1 MTKKFNL
8 KAEIRKDDEKISEI
22 IEKGFVPAVIY
33 GGKSS
38 NQNLKINKN
47 QFIKIYE
54 QAGESSLV
62 DLTVDNADAIKV
74 IVKDVQYEHIKG
86 VIRHADFF
94 RINMNVA
101 IEIEIPL
108 QFIGSDK
115 AIKDLGG
122 MVLTNIE
129 SIRAKCLPGDLIDN
143 LEVDLSQLKLLGDSI
158 QVKDLNIP
166 EKIELLIDES
176 TSIVSAT
183 LPRQEE
189 EKEEEKEEESEDAG
203 DDSKKEEK
211 GDDKKD
217 AKDTKGNDE
226 KKKEP
231 SDAKA
236 VDAKGKK

>member
-1 MTKKFNL
+1 MIKKFNL

-22 IEKGFVPAVIY
+22 IKKGFIPAVIY

-62 DLTVDNADAIKV
+62 DLTVDDTDAIKV

-94 RINMNVA
+94 RINMSVA

-129 SIRAKCLPGDLIDN
+129 AIHAKCLPGDLIDN
-143 LEVDLSQLKLLGDSI
+143 LEVDLSQLKTLGDSI
-158 QVKDLNIP
+158 QVKDLDIP
-166 EKIELLIDES
+166 ENIELLIDEN

-183 LPRQEE
+183 LPRQE
-189 EKEEEKEEESEDAG
+189 KEEVVEEESEEEAG

-217 AKDTKGNDE
+217 TKDAKGDNE
-226 KKKEP
+226 KKKEE
-231 SDAKA
+231 KNNH
-236 VDAKGKK
+236 KNNEK